1 MGKRTLYIDWFSLVG
16 AKKSKRKLHLE
27 ADGGGIF
34 TCPVESCLHV
44 GFKSQRGLRKHID
57 SKHEWYYYFDA
68 QPSFR
73 REEAKPRVPLRLKAS
88 THKKLSFSIEEGPG
102 LDFVKWLQTPCGGGK
117 KLKEAIQ
124 IAKRGM
130 KFLMSALGENEDG
143 VGAQDSYIDCCV
155 GSPTMLMRF
164 LKLIME
170 EWGLKSAASLA
181 YVHAI
186 TDLCDFRKCHGVSDS
201 TLRQF
206 AVTEVYLRRSRS
218 TLQRKKNLE
227 YSRNLD
233 LESLI
238 ARDSWASL
246 EDMEKVIPYHSPK
259 YQYVVKKARLNKEQ
273 PNVSELAF
281 ATRFIITF
289 LFLRVKCTRPM
300 SVQFLTTQMM
310 DLAKDNDGFVDQT
323 QFKTSDVYIFDS
335 LKFTK
340 GAIDVL
346 DSYINVIR
354 PLCKPKCDYVLLTNN
369 GTQYTAIGS
378 GMSLLVHQ
386 AIGKYINP
394 TRYRQ
399 IVESASVGRLTREQ
413 QEVISKDQKHS
424 PYIAKRSYQKQLSR
438 EVAAA
443 GAECMRELVGSKRD
457 CHTSELAEELR
468 GLHGTDI
475 VEVNDDA
482 QEMEVQPEAGN
493 VRTTNIVEV
502 KDDVDPRDEISD
514 IMSEILE
521 IPEGDDSP
529 TLQGTAAVD
538 NMSDSTLITT
548 DDIEVKKEELEG
560 KKGLFRFTSLEDSF
574 IRTGVERHGKSKSK
588 WADILKDPEYTF
600 HPSRTRDTLRMR
612 AGTLKIGKKGGRGK
626 KK

>member
-1 MGKRTLYIDWFSLVG
+1 MSKRTLCIDWVALTG
-16 AKKSKRKLHLE
+16 AKKQKRKLELK
-27 ADGGGIF
+27 ADETGIYS
-34 TCPVESCLHV
+34 CPVKSCLHI
-44 GFKSQRGLRKHID
+44 GFKSKRGLRKHID
-57 SKHEWYYYFDA
+57 IKHEWYYYFDV

-73 REEAKPRVPLRLKAS
+73 REEAKQRIPSQLKAS
-88 THKKLSFSIEEGPG
+88 THKKLSFSIEKGAG
-102 LDFVKWLQTPCGGGK
+102 LDFVRWLQTPCGGGK
-117 KLKEAIQ
+117 RLKEATQ
-124 IAKRGM
+124 IGKRGM
-130 KFLMSALGENEDG
+130 KFLMSSLGENEDG
-143 VGAQDSYIDCCV
+143 VGAQESYIDCCV
-155 GSPTMLMRF
+155 GSPAMLMRF

-181 YVHAI
+181 YMQAI
-186 TDLCDFRKCHGVSDS
+186 TDLCDFRKCHGVADP

-218 TLQRKKNLE
+218 TLQRRKNLE

-246 EDMEKVIPYHSPK
+246 EDIEKVIPYHSPK
-259 YQYVVKKARLNKEQ
+259 YRYVVKKAKSSKDQ

-310 DLAKDNDGFVDQT
+310 ELAKSNDGFVDQT
-323 QFKTSDVYIFDS
+323 QFKTSDVYLFDS
-335 LKFTK
+335 LKF
-340 GAIDVL
+340 ADSSIDVI

-378 GMSLLVHQ
+378 AMSLLVHQ

-399 IVESASVGRLTREQ
+399 IVESASAGRLTRKQ

-424 PYIAKRSYQKQLSR
+424 NSIAKRSYQKQLSR
-438 EVAAA
+438 EVAEA
-443 GAECMRELVGSKRD
+443 GAECMRELVGNERD
-457 CHTSELAEELR
+457 SHTSELAEDLR
-468 GLHGTDI
+468 NLSSVDI
-475 VEVNDDA
+475 DKVNDDA
-482 QEMEVQPEAGN
+482 QVTAPEIAVDSDN
-493 VRTTNIVEV
+493 ESERDIVEV
-502 KDDVDPRDEISD
+502 KDDTDTTQVITD
-514 IMSEILE
+514 IMSEILQIRDIDE
-521 IPEGDDSP
+521 AES
-529 TLQGTAAVD
+529 TMVNNET
-538 NMSDSTLITT
+538 SDSRLVTV
-548 DDIEVKKEELEG
+548 DDIEVKKEELED
-560 KKGLFRFTSLEDSF
+560 KKGFFRFTSTEDMF
-574 IRTGVERHGKSKSK
+574 LRAGFERHAKSKSK
-588 WADILKDPEYTF
+588 WADILKDPEFKF

-612 AGTLKIGKKGGRGK
+612 AGTLKIGKTGRPK
-626 KK
+626 KKK